1 MQYTKTRLGAP
12 ASSARLERAWRSASI
27 FTVASKSTF
36 NPSSPHVGT
45 VKTSMFLLLQHGVQ
59 LGTAYEGGAKT
70 RVSVSLSL
78 SLASLSRASLSRAIT
93 SRVKHDTMDF
103 RSSHSRIRAPR
114 RHHPPSRSYER
125 EGAARRRRASPASRP
140 IPLLTPSH
148 RRHRAR
154 AHRIAS
160 HARVSP
166 PLTFT
171 TVRIPHANNTSS
183 RHVCSNAPRHKN
195 LSITSMMGSPRR
207 PFRRFADAED
217 ASHARS
223 RRSRWCPHVA
233 HVVPGAWSCPHAR
246 HETSSSKFRSRRFA
260 RSRASSSLDVG
271 MDDDRRRVTTTTM
284 DDGRRRRWR
293 WTTWW
298 TRARGCDAWRW
309 AREGV

>member
-1 MQYTKTRLGAP
+1 M
-12 ASSARLERAWRSASI
+12 
-27 FTVASKSTF
+27 
-36 NPSSPHVGT
+36 
-45 VKTSMFLLLQHGVQ
+45 
-59 LGTAYEGGAKT
+59 
-70 RVSVSLSL
+70 
-78 SLASLSRASLSRAIT
+78 T

-103 RSSHSRIRAPR
+103 RSSHSRIRASR
-114 RHHPPSRSYER
+114 RHHPIPPLAPTSARGPR
-125 EGAARRRRASPASRP
+125 AAAARRPPLDPSLSSRP
-140 IPLLTPSH
+140 HTADI
-148 RRHRAR
+148 AR
-154 AHRIAS
+154 ARIAS
-160 HARVSP
+160 HLARVSP

-246 HETSSSKFRSRRFA
+246 HETSSSTFRSRRFA

-293 WTTWW
+293 STTRW
-298 TRARGCDAWRW
+298 TRARDCDAWRW

>member
-59 LGTAYEGGAKT
+59 LGTAYVVRSENA
-70 RVSVSLSL
+70 RLRQSLSL
-78 SLASLSRASLSRAIT
+78 SLASLSREMTSRAMT

-103 RSSHSRIRAPR
+103 RSSHSRIRASR
-114 RHHPPSRSYER
+114 RHHPIPPLAPTSARGPRYA
-125 EGAARRRRASPASRP
+125 AARLPPLDPSLSSRP
-140 IPLLTPSH
+140 HTADI
-148 RRHRAR
+148 AR
-154 AHRIAS
+154 ARIAS
-160 HARVSP
+160 HLTRVSRP
-166 PLTFT
+166 RTFT

-246 HETSSSKFRSRRFA
+246 HETSSSTFRSRRFA
-260 RSRASSSLDVG
+260 HSRASSSLDVG
-271 MDDDRRRVTTTTM
+271 MDDER
-284 DDGRRRRWR
+284 
-293 WTTWW
+293 
-298 TRARGCDAWRW
+298 
-309 AREGV
+309 